1 MDIIRRLSL
10 MLLTVAGFA
19 LLSACGEGVQPD
31 ATTVANAKE
40 DIGQLNAA
48 FTRAFNAKDAS
59 GLANTFTDD
68 GILMP
73 PNQPAVKSAIA
84 IQTYARQNLVAPVS
98 GILVNADE
106 TEVAGDWAY
115 CFGYYSLLGTGSAI
129 MDRGKFLEVVKH
141 TDAGWKISRYIYNS
155 DLPMQPSAYMAPAAG
170 TSAAPAAATH

>member
-1 MDIIRRLSL
+1 MDTIRRLSL

-19 LLSACGEGVQPD
+19 MLSACGEGVQPD
-31 ATTVANAKE
+31 ARTVANAKE

-48 FTRAFNAKDAS
+48 FTKAFNAKDAS

-84 IQTYARQNLVAPVS
+84 IQTYTRQNLVAPIS

-115 CFGYYSLLGTGSAI
+115 CFGYYSLLGAGSAI
-129 MDRGKFLEVVKH
+129 IDRGKFVEVVRH

-155 DLPMQPSAYMAPAAG
+155 DLSMEFAPHMAPAAG

>member
-1 MDIIRRLSL
+1 MDTIRRLSL
-10 MLLTVAGFA
+10 MLLTAACFTM
-19 LLSACGEGVQPD
+19 LTACGEGVQPD
-31 ATTVANAKE
+31 ARTVANAKE
-40 DIGQLNAA
+40 DIGQLNTA

-59 GLANTFTDD
+59 GVANTFTDD

-73 PNQPAVKSAIA
+73 PNQAAVKSAIA
-84 IQTYARQNLVAPVS
+84 IQNYARQNLVPPVS

-115 CFGYYSLLGTGSAI
+115 CFGYYSLLGAGNAV
-129 MDRGKFLEVVKH
+129 MDRGKFVEVVKH

-155 DLPMQPSAYMAPAAG
+155 DLPMSPSAYMMPAAT